1 MNIILKRILA
11 WGSMGFAFAVL
22 AFFTL
27 PHYRQG
33 ESSIAGRTAQDFTM
47 QLDGKPA
54 HLSDLRGKVVV
65 LNFWGSWCGPC
76 VEELPSLI
84 ALQQRISS
92 RNALVFGVAA
102 DPDPA
107 QFSQFLREHGVNF
120 PTYRDPGTN
129 EDRHSPIA
137 AEYGTSM
144 YPETYVID
152 RKGKIARNIIG
163 PQDWNSREMTAYFDA
178 ILAAN

>member
-1 MNIILKRILA
+1 MLATLRKAAA
-11 WGSMGFAFAVL
+11 WGVVAFCALVAVL
-22 AFFTL
+22 FAR
-27 PHYRQG
+27 PMYRQG
-33 ESSIAGRTAQDFTM
+33 EPSVAGKTAQDFAI

-76 VEELPSLI
+76 IEELPSLI

-92 RNALVFGVAA
+92 RNALVLGVAA
-102 DPDPA
+102 DPDPV
-107 QFSQFLREHGVNF
+107 QFSQFLREHRVNF

-137 AEYGTSM
+137 ADYGTSM
-144 YPETYVID
+144 YPETYVIN
-152 RKGKIARNIIG
+152 RKGRIARKIIG
-163 PQDWNSREMTAYFDA
+163 PQDWNSPEMTAYFDA